1 MDRQQVSA
9 PNLEPAKKVEQEAT
23 VYAIDLQDNG
33 SPSVAKTVS
42 ALVPLQ
48 LPAGFR

>member
-9 PNLEPAKKVEQEAT
+9 PNLEPTKKVEQEAT

-33 SPSVAKTVS
+33 SPTLAKTVS
-42 ALVPLQ
+42 NGLQ
-48 LPAGFR
+48 LSSSRNR